1 MTLRFQLA
9 QVNLGLPR
17 EPLDSP
23 LLADFVAALDPINR
37 IADDSP
43 GFVWRLQTDD
53 GNATAV
59 QWASDQRLI
68 VNMSVWESIESL
80 SDFVYR
86 SQHTDVMRQRRKWFE
101 GMSLYM
107 ALWWVPA
114 GHIPTVAE
122 AEERVAHLAEHGP
135 TPFAFTFR
143 RAFPPPGPHR
153 EVAARDDDRC
163 PGP

>member
-1 MTLRFQLA
+1 MTRFHLA
-9 QVNLGLPR
+9 QVNVALPR

-37 IADDSP
+37 IADLSP

-59 QWASDQRLI
+59 EWTSDRRLI
-68 VNMSVWESIESL
+68 VNMSVWESVEAL
-80 SDFVYR
+80 SNFVYR

-101 GMSLYM
+101 GMSLYL
-107 ALWWVPA
+107 ALWWIPA

-122 AEERVAHLAEHGP
+122 AEERVRHLAEHGP
-135 TPFAFTFR
+135 TAFAFSFR
-143 RAFPPPGPHR
+143 RPFPPPGAHR
-153 EVAARDDDRC
+153 DLPARDDDRC